1 MPGCLQ
7 QLSLRRN
14 AHFLNRY
21 NVMPE
26 TKQKPISPWIVLA
39 TVMVGTLLIGLDR
52 TVVNLALPKIISD
65 FGITVT
71 TAEWI
76 ATAYII
82 SNAVFIPVFGKLGDL
97 CGNRVIYQWTFVGFI
112 IVSVFAGF
120 SWNFASLVT
129 FRFIQ
134 GLVGAAVMP
143 TAMSLIAKSFADTK
157 ARAQALGIWSGSF
170 ALSAVIGP
178 LLGGYLVDNYS
189 WRSVFYINLP
199 IGILGLL
206 MTLAFV
212 PHDRPGDTGRFDWF
226 GSVLLAGG
234 VSSMVLVLSEG
245 QTWGWWSWGS
255 LACYVGTVL
264 FGWLTY
270 RFETRHTHPI
280 IDFKLFK
287 DSFINAILVVSFIVT
302 CGLMGAMF
310 LLPIFTQRILGFD
323 AMQSGLVL
331 MPMALTLPVFASIG
345 GQLLHRFGIR
355 LPTALGMFTSSGA
368 LLLLHSVLDPAMGST
383 DFILPLLFFGAG
395 LGMVMAPLT
404 NAMTT
409 AVPLREVGMASG
421 LLNLV
426 RNVGGA
432 FGIAAFGTILTNAT
446 YRNVL
451 LVAQNSTVHEQ
462 TPSVIAMATRLIIMK
477 AEVLAYGEVFRYAA
491 YAMFAGGIVALTLL
505 RPRGQTTTEIPPEAA
520 AEAMAG

>member
-1 MPGCLQ
+1 
-7 QLSLRRN
+7 
-14 AHFLNRY
+14 
-21 NVMPE
+21 
-26 TKQKPISPWIVLA
+26 
-39 TVMVGTLLIGLDR
+39 MVGTLLIGLDR
-52 TVVNLALPKIISD
+52 TVVNLALPKIISE

-97 CGNRVIYQWTFVGFI
+97 WGNRVIYQWTFVGFI
-112 IVSVFAGF
+112 IVSMLAGF
-120 SWNFASLVT
+120 SWNFASLVV

-199 IGILGLL
+199 IGILGFF

-212 PHDRPGDTGRFDWF
+212 PYDRPGDTGRFDWF
-226 GSVLLAGG
+226 GSVLLAGA

-255 LACYVGTVL
+255 IACYGGALV

-270 RFETRHTHPI
+270 LWETRHTHPI

-287 DSFINAILVVSFIVT
+287 DAFVTAILIVSFIVT

-310 LLPIFTQRILGFD
+310 LLPIFTQRILGYN
-323 AMQSGLVL
+323 AMNSGLVL
-331 MPMALTLPVFASIG
+331 MPMALTLPLFASIG

-355 LPTALGMFTSSGA
+355 VPTVIGMVVSGSALFLMHTI
-368 LLLLHSVLDPAMGST
+368 LDPAMGSV
-383 DFILPLLFFGAG
+383 DFIAPLMLFGAG

-446 YRNVL
+446 NHNVL
-451 LVAQNSTVHEQ
+451 LIAQH
-462 TPSVIAMATRLIIMK
+462 SVVRSHAPQVFAEATQLIIMK
-477 AEVLAYGEVFRYAA
+477 AEILSYGTVFLYAS
-491 YAMFAGGIVALTLL
+491 YAMFAGAIVALILL
-505 RPRGQTTTEIPPEAA
+505 RRSPTNASAVTEVPPEVA